1 MKGKRFKIL
10 HKLLFFIGLFLFTGL
25 NLFGQNVSEDLPTTK
40 SWRNFQIDSTNAE
53 EIIKSMGKPSKDKIE
68 ISKNSLSKNSENP
81 KKIRKISYKKI
92 GNYDSLEF
100 IFADNLLVGMNFL
113 LRQNK
118 TKGLAYDVS
127 NLLPAK
133 DLGKLFNSE
142 FLIFYGLPKNSK
154 LSDFEGQKETTVPK
168 VYKQFYSLVN
178 VNKDSGILVSV
189 DNNNFKSGLKE
200 VFGKPTV
207 EFFPGFVQRIQ
218 IFSRTMIK

>member
-1 MKGKRFKIL
+1 MKGKQFKIS
-10 HKLLFFIGLFLFTGL
+10 HKWLFFIGLFLFSGL
-25 NLFGQNVSEDLPTTK
+25 NLFGQNVLQDLPTTK
-40 SWRNFQIDSTNAE
+40 SWRNFLLDSTNAE
-53 EIIKSMGKPSKDKIE
+53 EIIKLLGKPVKDKIE
-68 ISKNSLSKNSENP
+68 KSENSLNKNSDNQ

-92 GNYDSLEF
+92 DNYDSVEF

-118 TKGLAYDVS
+118 LKGLAYDVS
-127 NLLPAK
+127 SLLPAK
-133 DLGKLFNSE
+133 DLSKAFDKD
-142 FLIFYGLPKNSK
+142 FLIIYGLPKNSK

-168 VYKQFYSLVN
+168 VYKQFYSLLN

-189 DNNNFKSGLKE
+189 DNNNFKSGIKE

-207 EFFPGFVQRIQ
+207 EVFPGFVQRIQ